1 MMRRLA
7 LFSVFIIPILILLML
22 FYYPSSKTQNDHNET
37 IADQAVWNL
46 KLGHNMPLDSALH
59 EAAVLYAKN
68 VEEKSKGRVHIT
80 IYPNQELGSDP
91 KMIEM
96 ARRGTL
102 DIILIPTAKM
112 GAAMPS
118 IQYVDLPFYFPTRE
132 DTYAMLDGE
141 PGQMLLD
148 QLKQINLIGVTFW
161 ENGFKHFTANTPL
174 HRPDD
179 FKGKKFRIMESR
191 LIQSQFEVL
200 GAKTY
205 AIDFHKV
212 RQALAEGAVDGQE
225 NPLVAIRSMG
235 IDKVQKHLTLSSHG
249 YMGYVF
255 CISEKTFQMLPTD
268 FQKILYSTAR
278 EITPYEREQTHKRE
292 VKLLKEMEDEGIIV
306 HTLNPTER
314 SEFTQKMSV
323 IVPYYEEVIGAHILA
338 KTQEILIN
346 KYGTSSKNC
355 QQIAI
360 GLSAD
365 LSVGSKLGAM
375 AIKRGIELAIEDI
388 NARGGVLGKS
398 LVLITKDNRGLSS
411 KGVDNVRELIAC
423 KNLVAIFGGVK
434 SAIVQD
440 SIAEAQKEGTPFL
453 IAWASGSELTKS
465 SQEKNVVFRV
475 SANNREVMNTL
486 ESYLRTHYHKP
497 TLMYENSI
505 WGRDALNQIK
515 DIAAKRNVPI
525 HDAIIFNIGQTN
537 FEKEIDQLNHS
548 QSDSILLIANSA
560 ESIKIIKAL
569 DSHKLY
575 LPIVSHWGIT
585 SDHFFE
591 IAKNELQRIPLY
603 FFQTFS
609 FKTSSMPKSKLL
621 ALHYMRHYGLASP
634 ESINAPS
641 AVAQAYDMTNLL
653 VLAIQK
659 AGSTDRSKVRDAL
672 ENLGS
677 YEGAVRRYDRPF
689 TSTDHEGLS
698 KENYM
703 MARFRQ
709 DGAIIPI
716 TDR

>member
-1 MMRRLA
+1 MRRFA

-22 FYYPSSKTQNDHNET
+22 FYYPTSKTEYDHNDT

-46 KLGHNMPLDSALH
+46 KLGHNMPVNSALH
-59 EAAVLYAKN
+59 EAAVLYAKS
-68 VEEKSKGRVHIT
+68 VEKKSQGRIHIT

-118 IQYVDLPFYFPTRE
+118 MQYVDLPFYFPTRE

-174 HRPDD
+174 HSPDD

-191 LIQSQFEVL
+191 LIQSQFEAL

-212 RQALAEGAVDGQE
+212 RQALAEGVVDGQE

-255 CISEKTFQMLPTD
+255 CISEKTFQTLPTD

-292 VKLLKEMEDEGIIV
+292 AKLLKEMENEGIII
-306 HTLNPTER
+306 HTLNPKER
-314 SEFTQKMSV
+314 SEFSKKMAV

-346 KYGTSSKNC
+346 KYGPSSNNC
-355 QQIAI
+355 RQIAI
-360 GLSAD
+360 GLSTD
-365 LSVGSKLGAM
+365 LSVGSKIGGM

-388 NARGGVLGKS
+388 NARGGVLGKT

-411 KGVDNVRELIAC
+411 KGVDDVRELIAC

-434 SAIVQD
+434 SAIAHD
-440 SIAEAQKEGTPFL
+440 SISEAQKAGIPFL

-475 SANNREVMNTL
+475 SANNREVMYIL
-486 ESYLRTHYHKP
+486 EAYLRTHYHKP
-497 TLMYENSI
+497 TVMYENSI

-515 DIAAKRNVPI
+515 AIAAKRNLPI

-569 DSHKLY
+569 DRHKLY

-591 IAKNELQRIPLY
+591 ITKNELQRIPLY

-621 ALHYMRHYGLASP
+621 SLHYMRHYGLTSP
-634 ESINAPS
+634 ESIDAPS

-672 ENLGS
+672 ENLGN
-677 YEGAVRRYDRPF
+677 YEGVVRRYNRPF

-698 KENYM
+698 EENYM
-703 MARFRQ
+703 MARYRQ

-716 TDR
+716 TDH